1 MVLEKILESPLY
13 NKEIKPVNLKV
24 NLPVTLL
31 TQLRHLLRA
40 SRGKEWMVPLQNYLT
55 MAAPS
60 KQFVSPPMEKL
71 RKVEGSEYPGSLDT
85 GVAFSPAAL
94 EAKQGAFWA
103 LEEEG
108 SSGIHWGHHLPT
120 RTGKDKAG
128 ICGRDLVSGV
138 WEQEGTSS
146 A

>member
-1 MVLEKILESPLY
+1 
-13 NKEIKPVNLKV
+13 
-24 NLPVTLL
+24 
-31 TQLRHLLRA
+31 
-40 SRGKEWMVPLQNYLT
+40 MVPQQKCLI

-71 RKVEGSEYPGSLDT
+71 RKAKGSEYPGSLDT

-94 EAKQGAFWA
+94 EAKEGAFWA
-103 LEEEG
+103 LEEG
-108 SSGIHWGHHLPT
+108 GVSGIHWGHHLPN

-128 ICGRDLVSGV
+128 ICGRELVTGV
-138 WEQEGTSS
+138 WQQEGTSS

>member
-1 MVLEKILESPLY
+1 
-13 NKEIKPVNLKV
+13 
-24 NLPVTLL
+24 
-31 TQLRHLLRA
+31 
-40 SRGKEWMVPLQNYLT
+40 MVPQQKCLI

-108 SSGIHWGHHLPT
+108 GSGIHWGHYLPSRT
-120 RTGKDKAG
+120 RQDRAG
-128 ICGRDLVSGV
+128 ICGRDLVTV
-138 WEQEGTSS
+138 CGTKGNQLCMKYLTQTPLEEKPSDKIT
-146 A
+146 

>member
-1 MVLEKILESPLY
+1 
-13 NKEIKPVNLKV
+13 
-24 NLPVTLL
+24 
-31 TQLRHLLRA
+31 
-40 SRGKEWMVPLQNYLT
+40 MVPQQKCLT

-108 SSGIHWGHHLPT
+108 GSGIHWGHHLPSK
-120 RTGKDKAG
+120 TGKDGQAMWQRAG
-128 ICGRDLVSGV
+128 DWGV
-138 WEQEGTSS
+138 GTRGNQLCMKYLTQTPLEEKPSDKII
-146 A
+146 